1 MFGSRVGNVI
11 NVIRSVNHIC
21 ICDMK
26 NRATLPIM
34 PIIVPSFA
42 LIGVE
47 CKGNDHTSHHLT
59 PTEAGGSWHHEVM
72 DDVFQESLYMQALVA
87 GMEWES

>member
-1 MFGSRVGNVI
+1 MHCDHSNANGLPGLPGGI
-11 NVIRSVNHIC
+11 GGGSVNLIC

-26 NRATLPIM
+26 NCAALPIM
-34 PIIVPSFA
+34 VPSFA

-59 PTEAGGSWHHEVM
+59 PTEAGFPGTM
-72 DDVFQESLYMQALVA
+72 R
-87 GMEWES
+87 